1 MQMQLSSGQPA
12 STKISRPDAF
22 STASPAEHG
31 EMWRRQG
38 GGPGSNQT
46 RGTAACREG
55 AMGGRE
61 GQRQEA
67 ELQVGG
73 DHNRLQRFLPCLENA
88 GLVCMREFLRD

>member
-22 STASPAEHG
+22 STASLAEHG
-31 EMWRRQG
+31 EVWRRQG

-73 DHNRLQRFLPCLENA
+73 GPQWASRVFALSRKCWPCLYA
-88 GLVCMREFLRD
+88 